1 MSFANLT
8 AFWALLLAIPI
19 VAVYLIRNRPSTR
32 SVSTLL
38 FWEQVSDEP
47 KAAALF
53 KRLRHPGSLILQL
66 ALLLLLTLAL
76 SEPSLHG
83 KQGRSQSQVL
93 VIDNSASMQAVDSN
107 HVPRLE
113 LAITE
118 AIALIDTMAPDSEVS
133 VIASCPTPH
142 VICPLT
148 KSSALAKSRL
158 NTIQQTDC
166 VGRIEEAIHFARS
179 AASRSAAGRLR
190 SKPIVVVTDGNDNAT
205 VSTEASRT
213 EVPRT
218 DSLDG
223 KNTTSSPTDDS
234 PMTPEVRTIEV
245 GTPVDNVGLTVFR
258 VRRTS
263 SDPTLWHLLYEVS
276 NFSESNTT
284 VHLEIQQDNTLLDV
298 LPLNLKPGQSIR
310 NVVTKTSAK
319 GGLITGTLKTV
330 SQSHDWADA
339 LAIDNQA
346 TSLLAARPM
355 LDVTL
360 VTSGNWFLQQ
370 ALAAHPLVRLTVIK
384 PSQQQAA
391 AQLVNSI
398 FVFDSTVPQ
407 TWLSQDSIPTKALVV
422 APSQSSR
429 LWTFNGQIDTTFV
442 GEYQQNHPLLKYV
455 QLEDVAINS
464 ASDVSLVNEA
474 KTIATALEGRPLLAT
489 YTANNSRVVML
500 AVNLNRSDL
509 PLRSSFPILLTN
521 TLQWLDESLPEILP
535 QADTNSPT
543 TIVNPA
549 TNSTPISTATCTVSD
564 PSGQSQPVAVAH
576 GSASLGRLSK
586 VGVYTV
592 QFKQKNS
599 NTIAG
604 STSDQGR
611 LQLPCNLVSR
621 QESRLNQ
628 IQNGSVNS
636 SAGVA
641 TPVAPSFNLQNL
653 LLVMAMVAFI
663 AECWLWHRRII
674 E

>member
-19 VAVYLIRNRPSTR
+19 VAVYLMRNRPSTR

-93 VIDNSASMQAVDSN
+93 VIDNSASMQVVDSN

-166 VGRIEEAIHFARS
+166 VGRIEEAIQFA
-179 AASRSAAGRLR
+179 RSAAGRLR

-234 PMTPEVRTIEV
+234 PMTSEVRTIEV

-489 YTANNSRVVML
+489 YTTNNSRVVML

-543 TIVNPA
+543 TVVNPA

-576 GSASLGRLSK
+576 VSASLGRLSK

-628 IQNGSVNS
+628 IQNGSLNS

-641 TPVAPSFNLQNL
+641 TPVTPSFNLQNL